1 MDGRFV
7 HIFDQCSTA
16 PFSVKVS
23 GGTLQLYLPGPQ
35 RAGNRLARAGHQMM
49 AEISGSYFR
58 LRVYGNITI
67 TIIISMS

>member
-1 MDGRFV
+1 MSEIHSFNEY
-7 HIFDQCSTA
+7 STA
-16 PFSVKVS
+16 PLSVVVS
-23 GGTLQLYLPGPQ
+23 AGTLTALSRLCLGGCNM
-35 RAGNRLARAGHQMM
+35 ARLARAGHQMM